1 METHD
6 PVSTRKVTEVI
17 GKVDYWK
24 FAVKVERHK
33 ESLGLAVLT
42 GDCVS
47 FLRKYNLVN
56 NDYLK

>member
-6 PVSTRKVTEVI
+6 PVSTRKATDVI
-17 GKVDYWK
+17 GRVDCWK
-24 FAVKVERHK
+24 FAVKVKRPQHK
-33 ESLGLAVLT
+33 GSLGSAALT

-56 NDYLK
+56 NA